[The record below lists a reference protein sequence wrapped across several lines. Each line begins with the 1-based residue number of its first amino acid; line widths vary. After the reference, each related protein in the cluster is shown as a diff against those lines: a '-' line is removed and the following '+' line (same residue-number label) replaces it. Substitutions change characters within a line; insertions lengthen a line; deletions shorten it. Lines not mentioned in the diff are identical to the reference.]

1 MPSPSIRRD
10 VVLVLL
16 ALGLLAA
23 PLWVLPLHLDEP
35 TYRYERTA
43 VTAGNGSID
52 YADADAVSHET
63 PLRDEIA
70 CTDGIPWDSRA
81 CAFER
86 LLLENRTVPADIYY
100 GSAGRVQP
108 PVDDRYRHVLLNGSV
123 YETSYIANESA
134 LRSNGYRIDLA
145 LERTTLEQVLQDVS
159 IPVTSDEISPTAA
172 EAARSGAANS
182 HREGETPDAPIR
194 LEDGTFRYVTVT
206 EERDPSLGARSLDFL
221 LTYLAP
227 LLGLSLLGYLS
238 RRVEVT
244 YVGDERR

>member
-1 MPSPSIRRD
+1 MLSSSIGRD
-10 VVLVLL
+10 VALALL
-16 ALGLLAA
+16 ALGLLAT
-23 PLWVLPLHLDEP
+23 PLWALPLHLDDP
-35 TYRYERTA
+35 TYRYEGTA

-70 CTDGIPWDSRA
+70 CTDGVPWGGRA

-86 LLLENRTVPADIYY
+86 LLLENRTVPTDIYY
-100 GSAGRVQP
+100 GSSGRVRP
-108 PVDDRYRHVLLNGSV
+108 PVYDRYQYVLRNETV
-123 YETSYIANESA
+123 YETTYIANESA
-134 LRSNGYRIDLA
+134 RRGDGYRIDLA
-145 LERTTLEQVLQDVS
+145 LERTTLGQALQDVS
-159 IPVTSDEISPTAA
+159 RPVTAEEVSPTVA
-172 EAARSGAANS
+172 EAARSGDARS
-182 HREGETPDAPIR
+182 HREVESPDTLLR
-194 LEDGTFRYVTVT
+194 LEDGTFQYVTLT
-206 EERDPSLGARSLDFL
+206 EESDPSLAARSLDFL

>member
-1 MPSPSIRRD
+1 MPFTIRRD
-10 VVLVLL
+10 VVLAIL

-23 PLWVLPLHLDEP
+23 SLWVLPLHVDEP

-86 LLLENRTVPADIYY
+86 LLLENRTVPTDIQY
-100 GSAGRVQP
+100 GSAGRVWP
-108 PVDDRYRHVLLNGSV
+108 PVDDRYQYVLLNETV
-123 YETSYIANESA
+123 YETIYIANESA
-134 LRSNGYRIDLA
+134 RQNDGYRIDLA
-145 LERTTLEQVLQDVS
+145 LERTTLEQVLRDVS
-159 IPVTSDEISPTAA
+159 IPVTADEVSPTIA
-172 EAARSGAANS
+172 EAARSGAADS
-182 HREGETPDAPIR
+182 HRKVETPDTPIR
-194 LEDGTFRYVTVT
+194 LEDESFQYVTLA
-206 EERDPSLGARSLDFL
+206 ERSAPSLPARGLDFL

-227 LLGLSLLGYLS
+227 LLGLSLLGHLS

-244 YVGDERR
+244 YVGNERR